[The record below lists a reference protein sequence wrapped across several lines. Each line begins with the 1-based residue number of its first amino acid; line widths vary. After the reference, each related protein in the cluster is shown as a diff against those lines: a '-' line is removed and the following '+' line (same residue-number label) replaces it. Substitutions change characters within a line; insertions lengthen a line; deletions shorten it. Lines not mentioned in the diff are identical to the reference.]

1 MKIILSK
8 HMTSE
13 YNKTMEKLV
22 KRVYPS
28 ASRGKP
34 NSDGD
39 IEINIGIP
47 DEETLEIFEA
57 LSISDCICLQK

>member
-1 MKIILSK
+1 MKIILSR
-8 HMTSE
+8 HMTPE

-28 ASRGKP
+28 ALRGKLS
-34 NSDGD
+34 SDGD